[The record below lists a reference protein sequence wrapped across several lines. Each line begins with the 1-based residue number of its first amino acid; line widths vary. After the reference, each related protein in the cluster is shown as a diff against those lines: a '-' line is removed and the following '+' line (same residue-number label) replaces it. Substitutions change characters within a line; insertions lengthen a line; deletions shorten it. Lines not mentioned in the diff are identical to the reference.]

1 MLLQASPDQFE
12 ILSDIEVRH
21 APTGAVFSVHR
32 YDWPTR
38 DNVLSVLWVYR
49 GEADQILADGVRY
62 AYAEIVRIAG
72 DLLLHQ
78 AIEAA
83 HSDQRACA

>member
-1 MLLQASPDQFE
+1 MLHQANPDQFE

-21 APTGAVFSVHR
+21 APTGAVFPVHR

-49 GEADQILADGVRY
+49 GEADQILADGARY
-62 AYAEIVRIAG
+62 AYAEIIRVAG
-72 DLLLHQ
+72 ELLLHQ

-83 HSDQRACA
+83 QENRRACA